1 MEAEKVEKFLAA
13 ESLGGDVEKV
23 DMDACHSGRPGAWPA
38 SRTTATW
45 VSWFQILL
53 HQYTMVL
60 SLLNVVRESC
70 WP

>member
-1 MEAEKVEKFLAA
+1 VEAEKVEKFLGA
-13 ESLGGDVEKV
+13 ESLGGDVKKV

-38 SRTTATW
+38 SRQQHG